1 MSTIEEIEEIESDNE
16 KESILTGGKRKMRG
30 GRLDLSSEHF
40 LATMKNSKSDFQC
53 TFSYSLLKKYIFILE
68 IILIHFS
75 SYFLLSSSHKIEFL
89 IFFIFFYF
97 PDSREDYCEMQP
109 NQQEI

>member
-16 KESILTGGKRKMRG
+16 KESTLTGGKRKRRG

-53 TFSYSLLKKYIFILE
+53 TSVTLYLKKYIH
-68 IILIHFS
+68 IINHFDS
-75 SYFLLSSSHKIEFL
+75 LFLLFS
-89 IFFIFFYF
+89 
-97 PDSREDYCEMQP
+97 P
-109 NQQEI
+109 

>member
-16 KESILTGGKRKMRG
+16 KESTLTGGKRKRRG

-40 LATMKNSKSDFQC
+40 LATMNSKSDFQC
-53 TFSYSLLKKYIFILE
+53 TSVTLYLKKYIH
-68 IILIHFS
+68 LIHFS

-89 IFFIFFYF
+89 IFFIFYF